1 MITNTNLAS
10 WLGSAFCPGLEQV
23 PQNCS
28 KRVQDTR
35 AASVLFE
42 ESGVRQ
48 TRRRIRFVFLP
59 WSPLPK
65 EKPSQKVLEL
75 PATSSVLPTYSKLL
89 LGSTARWS
97 AESASLVERDK
108 DSKPGPGSDW
118 KADPPPRGAPG
129 LLEGRVTEKR
139 SGLWPLGRSDS
150 LGLSEPQLSAEAKGL
165 QGTCLP
171 LWVPLTRGVLSL
183 PPPSPSRPY
192 RSNLES
198 PWPRKYG

>member
-1 MITNTNLAS
+1 MINNTNFAS

-35 AASVLFE
+35 AARVLFE
-42 ESGVRQ
+42 ESGVRK
-48 TRRRIRFVFLP
+48 TRRWIRFAFLP

-75 PATSSVLPTYSKLL
+75 PATSSVLPTYSKLW

-118 KADPPPRGAPG
+118 KADPPPPPRGAPG
-129 LLEGRVTEKR
+129 LLEGLGRKR
-139 SGLWPLGRSDS
+139 DLDCGLWGEVIAW
-150 LGLSEPQLSAEAKGL
+150 G
-165 QGTCLP
+165 
-171 LWVPLTRGVLSL
+171 
-183 PPPSPSRPY
+183 
-192 RSNLES
+192 
-198 PWPRKYG
+198 